1 MVSVILRCRNEEKYI
16 GFAIQS
22 IYDYLGYAEIIF
34 IDNESTDDSVRI
46 VNSFEFMDITKV
58 KLSKNDYTPG
68 RAINLGLE
76 HCTKDYVLIMSS
88 HCHITKLN
96 FDDVKNNLDSGF
108 AAVWGKQNPIWN
120 GKKINRRFS

>member
-22 IYDYLGYAEIIF
+22 IYDFLGYAEIIF

-96 FDDVKNNLDSGF
+96 YSPKNTF
-108 AAVWGKQNPIWN
+108 P
-120 GKKINRRFS
+120 F